1 MSIICRPAEPEDIP
15 RAVAIRALASS
26 EVRKKYGY
34 GSKRKEEAF
43 TPDSFYA
50 FSVEHEPEGF
60 WVAEEGD
67 HIVGMMISWVRGAF
81 WFLSYLFVA
90 PEYQDRKV
98 GRYLLDAAM
107 QNGSSDKVSN
117 RALVTYAY
125 NTASI
130 GLYMKCNMF
139 SREPVYKM
147 VGSTH
152 FIRSRDPK
160 NLPVEATQIGQ
171 SKESFKTLSSIDRRV
186 LGFSRG
192 RHHEFFL
199 QRTDGSGYLVKKSGD
214 VLGYAYIWDDGQIG
228 PLAVSAEENFAVV
241 LEASLSLVASK
252 NTDQVSLLVPGS
264 NTLAVTTALKHK
276 FRVRE
281 PYILMATN
289 PFGTWSQYLFHSP
302 PLL

>member
-26 EVRKKYGY
+26 EVREKHGY
-34 GSKRKEEAF
+34 GSKRKEEVF

-50 FSVEHEPEGF
+50 FSMEHEPEGF

-67 HIVGMMISWVRGAF
+67 HIVGMMISWVRDTL

-107 QNGSSDKVSN
+107 QNGPSDQITN
-117 RALVTYAY
+117 QALVTYAY

-147 VGSTH
+147 VGAPSFTRSH
-152 FIRSRDPK
+152 GHKDLSAEIIRIEQNK
-160 NLPVEATQIGQ
+160 G
-171 SKESFKTLSSIDRRV
+171 SFKALSSIDKKA

-199 QRTDGSGYLVKKSGD
+199 QRADGSGYLFKKGGD
-214 VLGYAYIWDDGQIG
+214 ILGYAYIWDDGQVG
-228 PLAVSAEENFAVV
+228 PLAASSHDSFAAV
-241 LEASLSLVASK
+241 LEASISLAASRE
-252 NTDQVSLLVPGS
+252 TDQVSLLVPGS
-264 NTLAVTTALKHK
+264 NALAVTSALKHK
-276 FRVRE
+276 LRVRE
-281 PYILMATN
+281 PYILMATK
-289 PFGTWSQYLFHSP
+289 PFGRWGQYLFHSP